1 MNKVFLNGYLA
12 QDPKGRVTPKGLDQ
26 SNITVAV
33 DDSKNSNET
42 YFIPCV
48 IWGNSAKYV
57 NANLTKGSFVA
68 IDGRLSKRKYVMQNG
83 QTSYVTEVL
92 VDNIRAFSLKKNNS
106 ENVLNQI
113 TQPQVNNDNPQ
124 IQNQIP
130 KNDYSDVVVEI
141 DNIINSHNASSN
153 SINEEID
160 NEDTS
165 DFDEFNELDWEKE
178 FN

>member
-12 QDPKGRVTPKGLDQ
+12 QDPKSRVTPKGLDQ

-92 VDNIRAFSLKKNNS
+92 VDNIRAFSFKKNNS
-106 ENVLNQI
+106 ENSI
-113 TQPQVNNDNPQ
+113 NNVQ
-124 IQNQIP
+124 QSSQNATETP
-130 KNDYSDVVVEI
+130 NNLTKSDYSDVVVEI
-141 DNIINSHNASSN
+141 DSIINSHNASNIS
-153 SINEEID
+153 EEND
-160 NEDTS
+160 DDTS

>member
-1 MNKVFLNGYLA
+1 MNKVFLNGFLA

-92 VDNIRAFSLKKNNS
+92 VDNIKVFNFKRNKTHENEVETKNLVVDQR
-106 ENVLNQI
+106 EY
-113 TQPQVNNDNPQ
+113 P
-124 IQNQIP
+124 
-130 KNDYSDVVVEI
+130 DVTVEI
-141 DNIINSHNASSN
+141 DDVINN
-153 SINEEID
+153 SL
-160 NEDTS
+160 
-165 DFDEFNELDWEKE
+165 NELNNNIKNNKDHLAEYNEMDWDKE

>member
-33 DDSKNSNET
+33 DDSKNSNKT

-48 IWGNSAKYV
+48 ILGNSAKYV

-92 VDNIRAFSLKKNNS
+92 VDNIRAFSFKKNNH
-106 ENVLNQI
+106 EDTNVVS
-113 TQPQVNNDNPQ
+113 QPSTSSASNKST
-124 IQNQIP
+124 IQP
-130 KNDYSDVVVEI
+130 KSDYSDVVVEI
-141 DNIINSHNASSN
+141 DNIINSHNVSSN
-153 SINEEID
+153 DSIE

>member
-1 MNKVFLNGYLA
+1 MNKVFLNGFLA

-83 QTSYVTEVL
+83 QVGYVTEVL
-92 VDNIRAFSLKKNNS
+92 VDNIKVFNFKRNKTHENEVETKNLVVK
-106 ENVLNQI
+106 EREY
-113 TQPQVNNDNPQ
+113 P
-124 IQNQIP
+124 
-130 KNDYSDVVVEI
+130 DVTVEI
-141 DNIINSHNASSN
+141 DDVINN
-153 SINEEID
+153 SINELD
-160 NEDTS
+160 NNIKNNKDHLAEY
-165 DFDEFNELDWEKE
+165 NEMDWDKE

>member
-92 VDNIRAFSLKKNNS
+92 VDNIRAFSFKKNNH
-106 ENVLNQI
+106 EDTNVVS
-113 TQPQVNNDNPQ
+113 QPSTSSTSNEST
-124 IQNQIP
+124 IQP
-130 KNDYSDVVVEI
+130 KSDYSDVVVEI
-141 DNIINSHNASSN
+141 DNIINSHNVSSN
-153 SINEEID
+153 DSIE

>member
-92 VDNIRAFSLKKNNS
+92 VDNIRAFSFKKNNTDP
-106 ENVLNQI
+106 VLNSSTHNTTDI
-113 TQPQVNNDNPQ
+113 NNNPIVNQ
-124 IQNQIP
+124 EP
-130 KNDYSDVVVEI
+130 KTDYSDVVVEI
-141 DNIINSHNASSN
+141 DKIINSHNESN
-153 SINEEID
+153 HDVIE

>member
-26 SNITVAV
+26 SNVTVAV

-92 VDNIRAFSLKKNNS
+92 VDNIRAFSFKKNNH
-106 ENVLNQI
+106 EDTNVVA
-113 TQPQVNNDNPQ
+113 QPSTSSSSNEST
-124 IQNQIP
+124 IQP
-130 KNDYSDVVVEI
+130 KSDYSDVVVEI
-141 DNIINSHNASSN
+141 DNIINSHNVSSN
-153 SINEEID
+153 DSIE

>member
-92 VDNIRAFSLKKNNS
+92 VDNIRAFSFKKNNH
-106 ENVLNQI
+106 EDTNVVS
-113 TQPQVNNDNPQ
+113 QPSTSSASNKST
-124 IQNQIP
+124 IQP
-130 KNDYSDVVVEI
+130 KSDYSDVVVEI
-141 DNIINSHNASSN
+141 DNIINSHNVSSN
-153 SINEEID
+153 DSIE

>member
-92 VDNIRAFSLKKNNS
+92 VDNIRAFSFKKNNH
-106 ENVLNQI
+106 EDTNVVS
-113 TQPQVNNDNPQ
+113 QPSTSSSSNEST
-124 IQNQIP
+124 IQP
-130 KNDYSDVVVEI
+130 KSDYSDVVVEI
-141 DNIINSHNASSN
+141 DNIINSHNVSSN
-153 SINEEID
+153 DSIE

>member
-92 VDNIRAFSLKKNNS
+92 VDNIRAFSFKKNNS
-106 ENVLNQI
+106 ENVINNVQQSSQNE
-113 TQPQVNNDNPQ
+113 TQTSNNLT
-124 IQNQIP
+124 
-130 KNDYSDVVVEI
+130 KSDYSDVVVEI
-141 DNIINSHNASSN
+141 DSIINSHNASNNDSEENN
-153 SINEEID
+153 S
-160 NEDTS
+160 DTS

>member
-12 QDPKGRVTPKGLDQ
+12 QDPKSRVTPKGLDQ

-92 VDNIRAFSLKKNNS
+92 VDNIRAFSFKKNNS
-106 ENVLNQI
+106 ENSINNVQQSSQNE
-113 TQPQVNNDNPQ
+113 TQTANNLT
-124 IQNQIP
+124 
-130 KNDYSDVVVEI
+130 KSDYSDVVVEI
-141 DNIINSHNASSN
+141 DSIINSHNASNISEN
-153 SINEEID
+153 ISEENYD
-160 NEDTS
+160 DTS

>member
-12 QDPKGRVTPKGLDQ
+12 QDPKSRVTPKGLDQ

-92 VDNIRAFSLKKNNS
+92 VDNIRAFSFKKNNS
-106 ENVLNQI
+106 ENSINNVQQSSQNE
-113 TQPQVNNDNPQ
+113 TQTANNLT
-124 IQNQIP
+124 
-130 KNDYSDVVVEI
+130 KSDYSDVVVEI
-141 DNIINSHNASSN
+141 DSIINSHNASNIS
-153 SINEEID
+153 EENND
-160 NEDTS
+160 DTS

>member
-92 VDNIRAFSLKKNNS
+92 VDNIRAFSFKKNNH
-106 ENVLNQI
+106 EDTNVVS
-113 TQPQVNNDNPQ
+113 QPSTSSASNEST
-124 IQNQIP
+124 IQP
-130 KNDYSDVVVEI
+130 KSDYSDVVVEI
-141 DNIINSHNASSN
+141 DNIINSHNVSSN
-153 SINEEID
+153 DSIE

>member
-48 IWGNSAKYV
+48 IWGNIAKYV

-92 VDNIRAFSLKKNNS
+92 VDNIRAFSFKKNNS
-106 ENVLNQI
+106 ENALNNVQQSSQNE
-113 TQPQVNNDNPQ
+113 TQASNNLTKLN
-124 IQNQIP
+124 
-130 KNDYSDVVVEI
+130 YSDVVVEI
-141 DNIINSHNASSN
+141 DNIINSHNVSN
-153 SINEEID
+153 NDNEE
-160 NEDTS
+160 NNSDTS

>member
-92 VDNIRAFSLKKNNS
+92 VDNIRAFSFKKNNS
-106 ENVLNQI
+106 ENVINNVQQSSQNE
-113 TQPQVNNDNPQ
+113 TQTSNNLT
-124 IQNQIP
+124 
-130 KNDYSDVVVEI
+130 KSDYSDVVVEI
-141 DNIINSHNASSN
+141 DSIINSHNASNNDSEENNN
-153 SINEEID
+153 S
-160 NEDTS
+160 DTS

>member
-92 VDNIRAFSLKKNNS
+92 VDNIRAFSFKKNNS
-106 ENVLNQI
+106 ENSI
-113 TQPQVNNDNPQ
+113 NNVQ
-124 IQNQIP
+124 QSSQNATETTNNLT
-130 KNDYSDVVVEI
+130 KSDYSDVVVEI
-141 DNIINSHNASSN
+141 DSIINSHNASNIS
-153 SINEEID
+153 EENND
-160 NEDTS
+160 DTS